1 MNKCDSLQEARDD
14 FKKECDSLDIRSG
27 SPLSGTQQPSI
38 SPEPPYNIKP
48 VLYIFFINHIN
59 FVSMV
64 LSTFMKSLMC
74 HHIFTIFLENS
85 LKYFKNF

>member
-48 VLYIFFINHIN
+48 VLYIFYKSYKFCFNGSEY
-59 FVSMV
+59 FYEKSYVS
-64 LSTFMKSLMC
+64 SYFYN
-74 HHIFTIFLENS
+74 IFRKFFKIF
-85 LKYFKNF
+85 